1 MKIYSILCSKFK
13 LRSLVVLISAVFF
26 LTMRHNDLLAITSL
40 ILALALF
47 ITDNFIISKIL
58 GGGST

>member
-1 MKIYSILCSKFK
+1 MKICSILCGKVK
-13 LRSLVVLISAVFF
+13 LRSLVVLISAVLF
-26 LTMRHNDLLAITSL
+26 LTMKHNDLLAITSL

>member
-1 MKIYSILCSKFK
+1 MKICSILCGKVK

-26 LTMRHNDLLAITSL
+26 LTMKHNDLLAITSL

-58 GGGST
+58 GGEST